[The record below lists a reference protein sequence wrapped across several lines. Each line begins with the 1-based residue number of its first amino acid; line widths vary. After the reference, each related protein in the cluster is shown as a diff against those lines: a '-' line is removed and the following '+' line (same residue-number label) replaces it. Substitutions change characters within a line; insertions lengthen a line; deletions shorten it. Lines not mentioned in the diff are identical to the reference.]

1 MYFEMCALCS
11 SFPLCE
17 SKRTKIAGGFVRRLG
32 GTVCGYILF
41 YLHTLCVWG
50 WVGCVQQRHKSYLPL
65 PLAGAAAFTAALVVL
80 P

>member
-1 MYFEMCALCS
+1 MCALCS

-41 YLHTLCVWG
+41 YLHTLCVWVC
-50 WVGCVQQRHKSYLPL
+50 VGVGGLRATTTQSYLPL